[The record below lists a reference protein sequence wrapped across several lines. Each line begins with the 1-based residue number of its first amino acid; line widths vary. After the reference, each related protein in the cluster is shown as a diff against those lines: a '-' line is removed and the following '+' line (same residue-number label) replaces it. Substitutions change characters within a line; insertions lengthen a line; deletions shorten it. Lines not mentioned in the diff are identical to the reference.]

1 MKTPFQLLVIAAL
14 VPALGGCAKVQA
26 KAAFK
31 DGNKDYKEE
40 NYKKAIVDYERA
52 TKLDPSMAEAWFYL
66 GSSHQALYR
75 PGKEGAEN
83 KAHLDTA
90 IEDFKKSLD
99 TNKATDERLKK
110 VKMNTLAALT
120 AIYSD
125 DPYRN
130 FDEANK
136 YAEQLIQENPNDP
149 KNLYAKANLMEK
161 FGKIDEAETTYKRVT
176 ELNPNDAK
184 ACGALAA
191 FYNKPLWEGRSKF
204 DQAIEVLQRCA
215 AMTPNDASGYQ
226 KLAAFYNK
234 PLWEGRS
241 KFDQAIEVL
250 QRCAAMTP
258 NDASGYQKLAT
269 FFWDK
274 AYRDPLL
281 TDEQKEQYAD
291 KGLEMVDKALSMK
304 PDYFEAVIFKG
315 LLYRVKANVAKNPQ
329 LKQQY
334 LDQALA
340 LQKQGLEMKK
350 AAAAAEEEAAA
361 AAAASPAP
369 GK

>member
-1 MKTPFQLLVIAAL
+1 MKTRFQTLAIAAL
-14 VPALGGCAKVQA
+14 VPALCGCAKLQS
-26 KAAFK
+26 KIAFK
-31 DGNKDYKEE
+31 DANKDYREE
-40 NYKKAIVDYERA
+40 NYKKAIPNYEKAVR
-52 TKLDPSMAEAWFYL
+52 LDPSLAEGWFYL

-83 KAHLDTA
+83 KEHLD
-90 IEDFKKSLD
+90 KSLEYYQKSLQ
-99 TNKATDERLKK
+99 TNKADNERLKK
-110 VKMNTLAALT
+110 VKLNTLAALT
-120 AIYSD
+120 SIYSD

-136 YAEQLIQENPNDP
+136 YAEQLIQEAPQDP

-161 FGKIDEAETTYKRVT
+161 FNKIDEAEATYKQVA
-176 ELNPNDAK
+176 ELNPNDPK

-204 DQAIEVLQRCA
+204 DLAIEVLERCA
-215 AMTPNDASGYQ
+215 SLTP
-226 KLAAFYNK
+226 
-234 PLWEGRS
+234 E
-241 KFDQAIEVL
+241 
-250 QRCAAMTP
+250 
-258 NDASGYQKLAT
+258 DASGYQKLAT

-291 KGLEMVDKALSMK
+291 KGLEMVDKALSLK

-315 LLYRVKANVAKNPQ
+315 LLYRVKAGVARNPQ

-334 LDQALA
+334 LEQALA

-350 AAAAAEEEAAA
+350 EQAAAAET
-361 AAAASPAP
+361 ASPAAPAP
-369 GK
+369 GS

>member
-1 MKTPFQLLVIAAL
+1 MKTRFLILTMAVL
-14 VPALGGCAKVQA
+14 VPALGGCGKLQA
-26 KAAFK
+26 KIAFK
-31 DGNKDYKEE
+31 DANTDYKEE
-40 NYKKAIVDYERA
+40 NYKKAIPGYEKVVR
-52 TKLDPSMAEAWFYL
+52 LDPSLAEAWFYL

-75 PGKEGAEN
+75 PGKEGDEN
-83 KAHLDTA
+83 KAHLDAA
-90 IEDFKKSLD
+90 IENYKKSLEV
-99 TNKATDERLKK
+99 NKADNDRLKK
-110 VKMNTLAALT
+110 VKTNTLAALT
-120 AIYSD
+120 SIYSD
-125 DPYRN
+125 EPYRN
-130 FDEANK
+130 YEEANR
-136 YAEQLIQENPNDP
+136 YAEQLVQENPNDA
-149 KNLYAKANLMEK
+149 KNLYAKANLYEK
-161 FGKIDEAETTYKRVT
+161 FNKVAEAEKTYKQVA
-176 ELNPNDAK
+176 EMNPNDPK

-191 FYNKPLWEGRSKF
+191 FYNKPLWDGKSKF

-215 AMTPNDASGYQ
+215 S
-226 KLAAFYNK
+226 LA
-234 PLWEGRS
+234 
-241 KFDQAIEVL
+241 
-250 QRCAAMTP
+250 P

-291 KGLEMVDKALSMK
+291 KGLEMVDKALALK

-350 AAAAAEEEAAA
+350 QAAEAE
-361 AAAASPAP
+361 AAASPPPAK

>member
-1 MKTPFQLLVIAAL
+1 MKMRSPVLAIAAL
-14 VPALGGCAKVQA
+14 VPVLCGCAKLQS
-26 KAAFK
+26 KIAFK
-31 DGNKDYKEE
+31 DANKDYKEE
-40 NYKKAIVDYERA
+40 NYKKAIPNYEKA
-52 TKLDPSMAEAWFYL
+52 VKLDPSLAEGWFYL

-83 KAHLDTA
+83 KDHLDKA
-90 IEDFKKSLD
+90 IEYFKKSLE
-99 TNKATDERLKK
+99 TNKAENERLKK
-110 VKMNTLAALT
+110 VKLNTLAALT
-120 AIYSD
+120 SIYSD

-161 FGKIDEAETTYKRVT
+161 FGKIDEAESTYKRVT
-176 ELNPNDAK
+176 ELNPNDPK

-191 FYNKPLWEGRSKF
+191 FYNKPLWDGRSKF
-204 DQAIEVLQRCA
+204 DQAIEVLERCA
-215 AMTPNDASGYQ
+215 AMA
-226 KLAAFYNK
+226 
-234 PLWEGRS
+234 
-241 KFDQAIEVL
+241 
-250 QRCAAMTP
+250 P

-281 TDEQKEQYAD
+281 NDEQKEQYAD
-291 KGLEMVDKALSMK
+291 KGLEMVDKALALKS
-304 PDYFEAVIFKG
+304 DYFEAVIFKG

-350 AAAAAEEEAAA
+350 AAAAEEEAAAA

>member
-1 MKTPFQLLVIAAL
+1 MKMWFPVLALAVL
-14 VPALGGCAKVQA
+14 VPALGCAKLQS
-26 KAAFK
+26 KSAFK

-40 NYKKAIVDYERA
+40 NYKKAILNYEKAVR
-52 TKLDPSMAEAWFYL
+52 LDPALAEGWFYL

-83 KAHLDTA
+83 QAHLEA
-90 IEDFKKSLD
+90 AVENYKKSLEV
-99 TNKATDERLKK
+99 NKAADERLKK
-110 VKMNTLAALT
+110 VKLNTLAALT
-120 AIYSD
+120 SIYAD
-125 DPYRN
+125 DPYRD
-130 FDEANK
+130 FEEANR
-136 YAEQLIQENPNDP
+136 YAEQLVQENSNDA
-149 KNLYAKANLMEK
+149 KNLYAKANLYEK
-161 FGKIDEAETTYKRVT
+161 FNKVDEAERTYKHVA
-176 ELNPNDAK
+176 ELNPNDPK

-204 DQAIEVLQRCA
+204 DLAIEVLQRCA
-215 AMTPNDASGYQ
+215 SLTPD
-226 KLAAFYNK
+226 
-234 PLWEGRS
+234 
-241 KFDQAIEVL
+241 
-250 QRCAAMTP
+250 
-258 NDASGYQKLAT
+258 DASGYQKLAT

-274 AYRDPLL
+274 AYRDPML

-291 KGLEMVDKALSMK
+291 KGLEMVDKALSLK

-350 AAAAAEEEAAA
+350 EAAEAEEEA

>member
-1 MKTPFQLLVIAAL
+1 MKTPFQLIVIAAL
-14 VPALGGCAKVQA
+14 VPVLGGCGKVQA

-40 NYKKAIVDYERA
+40 NYKKAIVDYEKA
-52 TKLDPSMAEAWFYL
+52 TRLDPSMAEAWFYL

-83 KAHLDTA
+83 KEHIDKA
-90 IEDFKKSLD
+90 IECFKKSMEV
-99 TNKATDERLKK
+99 NKADNDRLKK

-120 AIYSD
+120 SIYSD

-130 FDEANK
+130 YDEATK
-136 YAEQLIQENPNDP
+136 YAEQLVQENPNDS
-149 KNLYAKANLMEK
+149 KNLYAKANLYEK
-161 FGKIDEAETTYKRVT
+161 FGKVNEAETTYKRVT
-176 ELNPNDAK
+176 ELNPNDPK
-184 ACGALAA
+184 ACGALAG
-191 FYNKPLWEGRSKF
+191 FYNKPLWDGRSKF
-204 DQAIEVLQRCA
+204 DQAIEIL
-215 AMTPNDASGYQ
+215 
-226 KLAAFYNK
+226 
-234 PLWEGRS
+234 E
-241 KFDQAIEVL
+241 
-250 QRCAAMTP
+250 RCAAMTP

-291 KGLEMVDKALSMK
+291 KGLEMVDKALALK
-304 PDYFEAVIFKG
+304 ADYFEAVIFKG

-334 LDQALA
+334 LEQALA

-350 AAAAAEEEAAA
+350 AAADEEAAA
-361 AAAASPAP
+361 AAAAPSPAP